1 MKLKVKV
8 PLKSQS
14 ECTRIL
20 NTNRRIT
27 PNQLCAGGEEGKDSC
42 EGDSGGPLM
51 RTYEDL
57 ADNTIQW
64 YQEGVVSWGVQCG
77 RAHLPAVYTRVARYM
92 NWILNRI
99 SED

>member
-1 MKLKVKV
+1 
-8 PLKSQS
+8 
-14 ECTRIL
+14 
-20 NTNRRIT
+20 
-27 PNQLCAGGEEGKDSC
+27 
-42 EGDSGGPLM
+42 M